1 MSVNPILIEVVS
13 CAERKEF
20 GMLPAEENDK
30 RDTAD
35 TPFNQ
40 KRSFLY
46 TNRSKLFAENS
57 IFHFFG
63 VANSN
68 INYMDSL
75 RDLKK
80 KTLIKTLKTRIDL
93 QKQVPSVWLDYP
105 CKKYL
110 RTNEKG

>member
-35 TPFNQ
+35 IPLNQ

-46 TNRSKLFAENS
+46 ANRSKIFTENS
-57 IFHFFG
+57 IFYI
-63 VANSN
+63 SYLPY
-68 INYMDSL
+68 INYVDLSL

-80 KTLIKTLKTRIDL
+80 KIKK
-93 QKQVPSVWLDYP
+93 
-105 CKKYL
+105 
-110 RTNEKG
+110 